1 VERGFIA
8 SCRSAARSLSRALHR
23 CGDLLC
29 VLVNSSRRYPGVRSP
44 KVHLVVLTRPGNQ
57 SRRMSH
63 NLVLKAAFAPITCM

>member
-1 VERGFIA
+1 VERGFIP